1 MKKQELIKIIEAV
14 VRKEVK
20 KQMNEI
26 FIKEE
31 NSSSLTELVSKP
43 LTEKEFKEPIRKQYK
58 TKPKKEV
65 HYTSNETLNKILN
78 ETVGGVPQGDG
89 SGYPTMGGGVYDTS
103 KINDVLVGST
113 GLGNSEGAKE
123 RKREIAAVD
132 SIKKAGVSVDQV
144 PDHVTNALTRD
155 YSDVMKAINNKKGGT
170 NFRP

>member
-58 TKPKKEV
+58 TKPKKEIN
-65 HYTSNETLNKILN
+65 YTSNKALNKVLN
-78 ETVGGVPQGDG
+78 ETVGGVPQGEG
-89 SGYPTMGGGVYDTS
+89 GYETMGGGVYDTS

-144 PDHVTNALTRD
+144 PDHVQNALTRD

>member
-1 MKKQELIKIIEAV
+1 MKKQELIKIIETV

-43 LTEKEFKEPIRKQYK
+43 IIEKEFKEPIRKKQV
-58 TKPKKEV
+58 KPKEDV
-65 HYTSNETLNKILN
+65 HYTSNEALNKVLN
-78 ETVGGVPQGDG
+78 ETVGGVPQGE
-89 SGYPTMGGGVYDTS
+89 SSEYPTMGGGTYDTS
-103 KINDVLVGST
+103 KINNVLAGAT
-113 GLGNSEGAKE
+113 GLGNTAQSKE
-123 RKREIAAVD
+123 LKREIAAVD
-132 SIKKAGVSVDQV
+132 TINKAGVSVDQV

-155 YSDVMKAINNKKGGT
+155 YSAVMKAIDQKKGGT

>member
-1 MKKQELIKIIEAV
+1 MKKNELIKIIETV

-43 LTEKEFKEPIRKQYK
+43 IIEKEFKEPIRKKQV
-58 TKPKKEV
+58 KPKKEV
-65 HYTSNETLNKILN
+65 HYTSNTALNKVLN
-78 ETVGGVPQGDG
+78 ETVGGVPQGE
-89 SGYPTMGGGVYDTS
+89 SGEYPTMGGGVYDTS
-103 KINDVLVGST
+103 KINDVLVGAT
-113 GLGNSEGAKE
+113 GLGNTAQSKE
-123 RKREIAAVD
+123 IKREIAAVD
-132 SIKKAGVSVDQV
+132 SIKRAGVSVDQV

-155 YSDVMKAINNKKGGT
+155 YSDVMKAIDHKKGGT